1 MEELVLNWFE
11 YDPWVLWPTAAL
23 LVVVGIQVW
32 FYTRFP
38 GGVFRE
44 SKRQLNAPTVATE
57 DSKPGVSVIVCS
69 HDNAPALTTNLSSLL
84 NQDYPEYQVVVVNSA
99 STDDTEDVLQR
110 FESYPNF
117 YHTFVPDGI
126 RNVSFRKMA
135 MTIGIK
141 AAKHDF
147 VIFIDPN
154 AVPAGNKWLSSMMR
168 QVDKETGIILGYA
181 FNRQEKGF
189 WNSLVSYDAL
199 FSVMQY
205 LGFALKR
212 HAYRAHPSNMAFRKE
227 LFFSQK
233 GFSSHLFL
241 QSGADDL
248 LIREMATPTNVR
260 VELKPESFVRQDQE
274 TTWSAWKN
282 ELLNHLTTSGLYK
295 PGVRF
300 LLLLEGLSRFLV
312 YVLMAFLLAITL
324 IKGYYAWLIVAGVL
338 LLTRFVVQGVVVNKA
353 ASQLETSSSILL
365 LPVYDV
371 LIPVVKLYLKLRNRS
386 GKGNAYTWEVL
397 R

>member
-1 MEELVLNWFE
+1 MEELVLDWFK
-11 YDPWVLWPTAAL
+11 YNPWVIWPTTAL
-23 LVVVGIQVW
+23 LVVVCIQVW
-32 FYTRFP
+32 FYARFP

-44 SKRQLNAPTVATE
+44 SRRQLNTPAETND

-69 HDNAPALTTNLSSLL
+69 HDQATALTANLSFLL

-117 YHTFVPDGI
+117 YHTFVPPDI

-135 MTIGIK
+135 MTIGLK
-141 AAKHDF
+141 AAKYDF
-147 VIFIDPN
+147 VVFIDPMG
-154 AVPAGNKWLSSMMR
+154 VPAGSNWLSTMMR
-168 QVDKETGIILGYA
+168 QVDKDTGLVLGYA
-181 FNRQEKGF
+181 FNRKEKGF
-189 WNSLVSYDAL
+189 WNSLVAYDAL
-199 FSVMQY
+199 FSVTQF

-212 HAYRAHPSNMAFRKE
+212 HAYRAHPSNLAFRKE
-227 LFFSQK
+227 LFFSKK

-248 LIREMATPTNVR
+248 LIREMATSTNVR
-260 VELKPESFVRQDQE
+260 VELKPESFVRMDQE
-274 TTWSAWKN
+274 NTWSAWKN

-300 LLLLEGLSRFLV
+300 LLLMEGLSRFLL
-312 YVLMAFLLAITL
+312 YVLMVFLLPFTL
-324 IKGYYAWLIVAGVL
+324 INGLYAWMIVAGLL
-338 LLTRFVVQGVVVNKA
+338 LLTRFIVQGVVISKT
-353 ASQLETSSSILL
+353 ASQLNASPSILL

-371 LIPVVKLYLKLRNRS
+371 LIPVVKLYLKLTYRS
-386 GKGNAYTWEVL
+386 SKGNAYTWDVL